1 MQEIAG
7 FVCQTRPPNQVRLC
21 RFDVSIYYGF
31 PSVGVPRNNARLAR
45 PAAGLYECSTKL
57 NKCSMPRMD
66 SAIRPSPRSAPRRS
80 AAPVRAD
87 RKGQI
92 LLAAE
97 RLFARYGFHAVSIR
111 QIAQEAQVP
120 VALVGYHYGQKQDLF
135 HAIFEHWSGTIEERL
150 QGLRALQDQVH
161 SRQKLQRIVNA
172 FIAPVIRLR
181 ASPEGESYA
190 LLMTKGLSPQS
201 DEADSV
207 LRDFFDP
214 MAEAYI
220 TALHDTLSAEF
231 PDAALTRGT
240 AAWCYQFSLGVLLH
254 HLGDVRVARLSHGQC
269 VPNDPEVQDHLVQ
282 FIVHGIRG
290 AVQSF
295 HPRPPKRRLS

>member
-1 MQEIAG
+1 MLSGLRPRAG
-7 FVCQTRPPNQVRLC
+7 
-21 RFDVSIYYGF
+21 
-31 PSVGVPRNNARLAR
+31 ARQDA
-45 PAAGLYECSTKL
+45 
-57 NKCSMPRMD
+57 
-66 SAIRPSPRSAPRRS
+66 SASR
-80 AAPVRAD
+80 VD

-97 RLFARYGFHAVSIR
+97 RLFAQFGFHAVSIR

-120 VALVGYHYGQKQDLF
+120 LALVGYHFGQKQDLF
-135 HAIFEHWSGTIEERL
+135 HAIFAHWSGTIEERM
-150 QGLRALQDQVH
+150 QGLQAVQMLPH
-161 SRQKLQRIVNA
+161 SRLKLQRMVEA
-172 FIAPVIRLR
+172 FVAPVIRLR
-181 ASPEGESYA
+181 ASPEGEAYA

-201 DEADSV
+201 DESDRV

-220 TALHDTLSAEF
+220 TALQAILSHEHPQARVS
-231 PDAALTRGT
+231 RGT

-254 HLGDVRVARLSHGQC
+254 HLGDQRVARLSHGQC
-269 VPNDPEVQDHLVQ
+269 LPNDRQVQSHLVQ

-295 HPRPPKRRLS
+295 HPPVKKRRLS

>member
-1 MQEIAG
+1 MKTVAPSPKRSAG
-7 FVCQTRPPNQVRLC
+7 
-21 RFDVSIYYGF
+21 SK
-31 PSVGVPRNNARLAR
+31 ARAAAR
-45 PAAGLYECSTKL
+45 P
-57 NKCSMPRMD
+57 
-66 SAIRPSPRSAPRRS
+66 
-80 AAPVRAD
+80 D

-120 VALVGYHYGQKQDLF
+120 LALVGYHYGQKQDLF

-150 QGLRALQDQVH
+150 QGLREVESLPP
-161 SRQKLQRIVNA
+161 SRQKLQRIVEA

-181 ASPEGESYA
+181 ASPEGECYA
-190 LLMTKGLSPQS
+190 MLMTKGLSPQS
-201 DEADSV
+201 DEADAV

-220 TALHDTLSAEF
+220 TALHDTLATENA
-231 PDAALTRGT
+231 DAGLSRGT

-254 HLGDVRVARLSHGQC
+254 HLGDKRVARLSHGQC
-269 VPNDPEVQDHLVQ
+269 VPNDPQVQAHLVQ

-295 HPRPPKRRLS
+295 HPRPIKRRLS